1 MVNLLFLIALLGCV
15 QTGEQVCVSSETI
28 MVAEKIEEM
37 GQAGEVS
44 VLQREALEDTLRTI
58 EETLGMTSQIQVLD
72 LQYKED
78 TLQMNLSKE
87 LISYGGGN
95 EAEYQAV
102 SQLLRWGFEEAEAAN
117 ITLLVE
123 GRSDRFPEGTCI
135 VDYTKVDYEAYYK

>member
-1 MVNLLFLIALLGCV
+1 MVKILFLIALLGCV
-15 QTGEQVCVSSETI
+15 QTSEPVCVSSETI
-28 MVAEKIEEM
+28 MVVEEK
-37 GQAGEVS
+37 GQALGVS
-44 VLQREALEDTLRTI
+44 NLQREALEGTLRTI

-95 EAEYQAV
+95 EAEYQV
-102 SQLLRWGFEEAEAAN
+102 VTQLLRWGFEEAEAAN